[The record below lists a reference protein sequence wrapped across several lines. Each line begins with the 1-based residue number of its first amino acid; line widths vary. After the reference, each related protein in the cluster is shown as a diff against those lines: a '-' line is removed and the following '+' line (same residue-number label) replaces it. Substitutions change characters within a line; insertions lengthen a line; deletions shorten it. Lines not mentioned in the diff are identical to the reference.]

1 MMLPPLLAVQLL
13 VSATLAAPQWG
24 SWSRGNA
31 GRSTPIMGYNSYNDV
46 ACSPN
51 GTWVDASIRAMSSKG
66 LVDLGYDHFQIDCGW
81 QGFDR
86 LPNGSIKYDA
96 SVFPNGVQPL
106 SDLARSLGMK
116 WSMYTNQG
124 VYACDTRQLPEQLR
138 PGSLGHEEEDAAMFA
153 AWNTEYMKVR
163 HIPCQGLQASVG

>member
-1 MMLPPLLAVQLL
+1 
-13 VSATLAAPQWG
+13 
-24 SWSRGNA
+24 
-31 GRSTPIMGYNSYNDV
+31 MGYNSYNDV

-51 GTWVDASIRAMSSKG
+51 DTWMDASIRAMSSKG

-86 LPNGSIKYDA
+86 LPNGSITYDA
-96 SVFPNGVQPL
+96 SVFPNGIQPL
-106 SDLARSLGMK
+106 SNLARGLGMK

-163 HIPCQGLQASVG
+163 HIPCQWLQVPMG